1 MDAVFYT
8 KPITT
13 MRRLQIF
20 TLFSLATLLSL
31 SAVSAQDHRYDAGV
45 SRELAEWRKATIC
58 NLRYELSFDLIEN
71 CGVANI
77 TLSTADNQDIIFD
90 FRNTDKVYAVY
101 DLDSDEHLEY
111 RCENEHIIIA
121 ASALEGREMPLQIAI
136 NFGIDNQS
144 LNRKPD
150 FLYTL
155 LVPDRARTLFP
166 CFDQPDMKASYELH
180 LTIPKDWVAVSNTSV
195 SKVLSNLSPDYNI
208 VSFNPTEP
216 LSTYLFSFVA
226 GKFDSRTY
234 DDGNHRFTAYYRE
247 TDPKRLA
254 QLDTIFDQVAAS
266 LEWLE
271 EYTGIDYP
279 FAKYDLIMLP
289 GFQYGGMEHT
299 GATLYNDSQMFLGE
313 NPTLDE
319 ELRRMQLIAHETAH
333 MWFGDYVT
341 MEWFNDVWTKEI
353 FANYF
358 AARMTEPLFP
368 EVNHRLNRL
377 KTYTHAAYNEDRTA
391 GNTSIRQ
398 ELDNLNNAGLIYG
411 QTIYNKAPIVMDKI
425 VELMGEDAFRAGI
438 QEYLRTYAYGN
449 ATWND
454 LVAILDKHSE
464 ENIAQFSHAWVEEAY
479 MPMIYLTHKRGRY
492 HIVDNNAP
500 WRQRY
505 NCYVVYKGGKSEI
518 MEVETKLG
526 QGHIKFPRNAEVVIP
541 NCDGRGYGLFCL
553 SLETVDWMMNN
564 IGEVEDDL
572 MRQSM
577 VTMLNE
583 VYEWRN
589 IETECSVY
597 AWLDFLIDYIPREEN
612 YLIASTLNSYLTKP
626 MLEVG
631 TAEDEARLWEI
642 ASTCDNPALSRR
654 LKMTLAHVM
663 RSEEVCAK
671 MYDMW
676 SAESDKMLNES
687 DYMTLAYELAVRYP
701 ERYDAIYTAQLER
714 IRNTD
719 RRNQFEYIMR
729 GTHPD
734 IEVRDA
740 LFESLMEP
748 ENRRIEPWTATL
760 LSYLN
765 HHLRQEAAVKYIY
778 RGLEEMQE
786 VQRTGDIF
794 FPRNWAGALL
804 GGHTSDEAKAE
815 VQRFLNDHPDYPRL
829 LRNKILQAAD
839 MRHEEHPL
847 SQLLAHP
854 DKPISIVTAGL
865 CFGQDML

>member
-1 MDAVFYT
+1 MNICIFVDRVT
-8 KPITT
+8 HKPTTT
-13 MRRLQIF
+13 MRIF
-20 TLFSLATLLSL
+20 QTLILFLFASLLSL
-31 SAVSAQDHRYDAGV
+31 PMTNAQEHCYDAGV
-45 SRELAEWRKATIC
+45 SCELAEWRKATIKDVEYK
-58 NLRYELSFDLIEN
+58 LMFDFMD
-71 CGVANI
+71 NI
-77 TLSTADNQDIIFD
+77 GSVDIIFEVNEPQEIIVD
-90 FRNTDKVYAVY
+90 FRNTDLVRSVCVVNNRNESTTYT
-101 DLDSDEHLEY
+101 LDK
-111 RCENEHIIIA
+111 EHIIISKESIVA
-121 ASALEGREMPLQIAI
+121 GRNCVGIS
-136 NFGIDNQS
+136 FDIDNQS

-166 CFDQPDMKASYELH
+166 CFDQPDMKAKYNLS
-180 LTIPKDWVAVSNTSV
+180 LTLPEGWVAVSNTAV
-195 SKVLSNLSPDYNI
+195 SKVEGNT
-208 VSFNPTEP
+208 VTFAPTEP

-254 QLDTIFDQVAAS
+254 QLDTIFEQVAAS

-271 EYTGIDYP
+271 EYTGIPYP

-319 ELRRMQLIAHETAH
+319 ELRRIQLIAHETAH

-341 MEWFNDVWTKEI
+341 MAWFNDVWTKEI

-368 EVNHRLNRL
+368 DVNHRLNRL

-391 GNTSIRQ
+391 GRTAIRQ

-425 VELMGEDAFRAGI
+425 VELMGEEAFRAGV

-454 LVAILDKHSE
+454 LVAILDKHSTE
-464 ENIAQFSHAWVEEAY
+464 DITQFSHAWVERPH
-479 MPMIYLTHKRGRY
+479 MPIIYLTKENGCY
-492 HIVDNNAP
+492 HIVDNEP
-500 WRQRY
+500 LWQQRF
-505 NCYVVYKGGKSEI
+505 NCYVVYKNGTTEI
-518 MEVETKLG
+518 VEVEVKPESGNITL
-526 QGHIKFPRNAEVVIP
+526 PRKAEVVIP
-541 NCDGRGYGLFCL
+541 NCDGRGYGLFVMPNK
-553 SLETVDWMMNN
+553 SIEWMMEH

-589 IETECSVY
+589 SATECDVRK
-597 AWLDFLIDYIPREEN
+597 WLNFLLDYIPREKN
-612 YLIASTLNSYLTKP
+612 YLVASTLNGYLTKP

-642 ASTCDNPALSRR
+642 ATTCENTALRRR

-663 RSEEVCAK
+663 RYEDVYTK
-671 MYDMW
+671 MYDLW
-676 SAESDKMLNES
+676 KTKSDTTLNES

-701 ERYDAIYTAQLER
+701 ERYDEIYTTQFER
-714 IRNTD
+714 ISNAD
-719 RRNQFEYIMR
+719 RRSQFEYIMR

-734 IEVRDA
+734 REVRDV

-748 ENRRIEPWTATL
+748 ANRRIEPWTATL
-760 LSYLN
+760 LGYLN
-765 HHLRQEAAVKYIY
+765 HHLRQEEAVKHIY
-778 RGLEEMQE
+778 RGLEEIEE

-815 VQRFLNDHPDYPRL
+815 VERFLSDHPELNQL
-829 LRNKILQAAD
+829 LRNKILQAGD
-839 MRHEEHPL
+839 MR
-847 SQLLAHP
+847 
-854 DKPISIVTAGL
+854 
-865 CFGQDML
+865 

>member
-1 MDAVFYT
+1 
-8 KPITT
+8 
-13 MRRLQIF
+13 MRRLQ
-20 TLFSLATLLSL
+20 SLILLSL
-31 SAVSAQDHRYDAGV
+31 VMLVSLYEVNAQDHRYDAGV
-45 SRELAEWRKATIC
+45 SRELAEWRKATIKDV
-58 NLRYELSFDLIEN
+58 RYDLYFDLVEDR
-71 CGVANI
+71 GVAWLRFN
-77 TLSTADNQDIIFD
+77 LDAPQEVIID
-90 FRNTDKVYAVY
+90 FRNTDLVHDVT
-101 DLDSDEHLEY
+101 LSDSGESIHNECTLA
-111 RCENEHIIIA
+111 NEHIVVPASETRAGINSIGIIF
-121 ASALEGREMPLQIAI
+121 SV
-136 NFGIDNQS
+136 DNQS

-166 CFDQPDMKASYELH
+166 CFDQPDMKATYELH
-180 LTIPKDWVAVSNTSV
+180 LAIPEDWVAISNTATRELDYVKEWSDYYFDEPLAEDM
-195 SKVLSNLSPDYNI
+195 KV
-208 VSFNPTEP
+208 VSFEPTEP

-226 GKFDSRTY
+226 GEFYSRTY

-247 TDPKRLA
+247 TEPKRLA
-254 QLDTIFDQVAAS
+254 QLDTIFEQVAAS

-271 EYTGIDYP
+271 QYTGIPYP

-368 EVNHRLNRL
+368 DVNHRLNRL
-377 KTYTHAAYNEDRTA
+377 KTYTQAAYNEDRTA
-391 GNTSIRQ
+391 GRTAIRQ

-411 QTIYNKAPIVMDKI
+411 QIIYNKAPIVLDKI
-425 VELMGEDAFRAGI
+425 VELMGEEAFRAGI
-438 QEYLRTYAYGN
+438 QEYLCTYAYGN

-464 ENIAQFSHAWVEEAY
+464 EDIETFSCFWVELAH
-479 MPMIYLTHKRGRY
+479 MPIVRLARERGGY
-492 HIVDNNAP
+492 HIVDDAP
-500 WRQRY
+500 YWRQRF
-505 NCYVVYKGGKSEI
+505 NCYVVYKDGKTEI
-518 MEVETKLG
+518 VEVEIEPGEGAPL
-526 QGHIKFPRNAEVVIP
+526 QEVCDIKFPRNAEVVIP
-541 NCDGRGYGLFCL
+541 NCDGRGYGLFEL
-553 SLETVDWMMNN
+553 PTQTITWMMEH
-564 IGEVEDDL
+564 IGEIEDDL

-583 VYEWRN
+583 MYEWRKSN
-589 IETECSVY
+589 ALNTDTRN
-597 AWLDFLIDYIPREEN
+597 ALTARTWLDFLVEYIPHEKS
-612 YLIASTLNSYLTKP
+612 YLVASTLTGYLADP

-631 TAEDEARLWEI
+631 SAEDEARLWEI
-642 ASTCDNPALSRR
+642 ASTCDNTALGRR

-663 RSEEVCAK
+663 RAKEVSDV

-676 SAESDKMLNES
+676 LNQSDTMLNES

-701 ERYDAIYTAQLER
+701 ERYDEIYSTQLER
-714 IRNTD
+714 ITNPD

-734 IEVRDA
+734 AEVRDA

-760 LSYLN
+760 LGYLN
-765 HHLRQEAAVKYIY
+765 HHLRQQEAVKYIY
-778 RGLEEMQE
+778 RGLEEIEE

-804 GGHTSDEAKAE
+804 GGHTSDAAKAE
-815 VQRFLNDHPDYPRL
+815 VKRFLSDHPELNQL

-839 MRHEEHPL
+839 MRHW
-847 SQLLAHP
+847 
-854 DKPISIVTAGL
+854 
-865 CFGQDML
+865 

>member
-1 MDAVFYT
+1 M
-8 KPITT
+8 
-13 MRRLQIF
+13 
-20 TLFSLATLLSL
+20 LLSL
-31 SAVSAQDHRYDAGV
+31 TAVSAEEHRYDAGV
-45 SRELAEWRKATIC
+45 SRELAEWRKATIKDVVYT
-58 NLRYELSFDLIEN
+58 LHFDLVEDRGETTINFNLAAPQE
-71 CGVANI
+71 VI
-77 TLSTADNQDIIFD
+77 VDL
-90 FRNTDKVYAVY
+90 RNTDLVRGVMCGEE
-101 DLDSDEHLEY
+101 SILEL
-111 RCENEHIIIA
+111 CTLANEHIVIP
-121 ASALEGREMPLQIAI
+121 ASATTKGSNAFTITFAV
-136 NFGIDNQS
+136 DNQS

-166 CFDQPDMKASYELH
+166 CFDQPDMKAEYNLS
-180 LTIPKDWVAVSNTSV
+180 LTLPEGWVAVSNTAV
-195 SKVLSNLSPDYNI
+195 SHMEGNTV
-208 VSFNPTEP
+208 VFAPTEP

-226 GKFDSRTY
+226 GEFFSRTY

-254 QLDTIFDQVAAS
+254 QLDTIFEQVAAS

-271 EYTGIDYP
+271 EYTGIPYP

-341 MEWFNDVWTKEI
+341 MAWFNDVWTKEI

-368 EVNHRLNRL
+368 DVNHRLNRL
-377 KTYTHAAYNEDRTA
+377 KTYTQAAYNEDRTA
-391 GNTSIRQ
+391 GRTAIRQ

-425 VELMGEDAFRAGI
+425 VELMGGEAFRAGI
-438 QEYLRTYAYGN
+438 QEYLHTYAYGN

-454 LVAILDKHSE
+454 LVAILCKHSKE
-464 ENIAQFSHAWVEEAY
+464 DIAKFSHAWVDRAY
-479 MPMIYLTHKRGRY
+479 MPMIYLTQKSGCY
-492 HIVDNNAP
+492 HIIDNNAP
-500 WRQRY
+500 WRQRF
-505 NCYVVYKGGKSEI
+505 NCYVAYKGGKSEI
-518 MEVETKLG
+518 IEVETKLG

-541 NCDGRGYGLFCL
+541 NCDGRGYGLFVL
-553 SLETVDWMMNN
+553 PKETAEWMMEH
-564 IGEVEDDL
+564 IGEIDDDL

-583 VYEWRN
+583 IYEWRKS
-589 IETECSVY
+589 ETECDVQR
-597 AWLDFLIDYIPREEN
+597 WLNFLLDYIPREKN
-612 YLIASTLNSYLTKP
+612 YLIASTLNGYLTKP

-642 ASTCDNPALSRR
+642 ATTCENRSLSRR

-663 RSEEVCAK
+663 RSEETYAA

-676 SAESDKMLNES
+676 LSQSDKMLNES
-687 DYMTLAYELAVRYP
+687 DAMTLAYELAVRYP
-701 ERYDAIYTAQLER
+701 ECYDEIYSTQLDR
-714 IRNTD
+714 ITNPD

-760 LSYLN
+760 LGYLN
-765 HHLRQEAAVKYIY
+765 HHLRQKEAVKYIY
-778 RGLEEMQE
+778 RGLEEIEE

-815 VQRFLNDHPDYPRL
+815 VERFLCDHPDLNNL

-839 MRHEEHPL
+839 MRRLPHE
-847 SQLLAHP
+847 
-854 DKPISIVTAGL
+854 TATKEI
-865 CFGQDML
+865 

>member
-1 MDAVFYT
+1 MKT
-8 KPITT
+8 KTT
-13 MRRLQIF
+13 MRRFQ
-20 TLFSLATLLSL
+20 TLILVMLTTLLSI
-31 SAVSAQDHRYDAGV
+31 SAANAQDHRYDAGV
-45 SRELAEWRKATIC
+45 SRELAEWRKATIEDV
-58 NLRYELSFDLIEN
+58 RYTLHFDLVKDMGEATIDFR
-71 CGVANI
+71 
-77 TLSTADNQDIIFD
+77 LSAPQEVIID
-90 FRNTDKVYAVY
+90 LRNTDLVGDITTAQKV
-101 DLDSDEHLEY
+101 SILES
-111 RCENEHIIIA
+111 CTLANEHIVVP
-121 ASALEGREMPLQIAI
+121 SNLTQEGRNAI
-136 NFGIDNQS
+136 SIEFKVDNQS

-166 CFDQPDMKASYELH
+166 CFDQPDMKAIYKLS
-180 LTIPKDWVAVSNTSV
+180 LTLPEGWVAVSNTAV
-195 SKVLSNLSPDYNI
+195 SNTNDNTITFS
-208 VSFNPTEP
+208 PTEP

-226 GKFDSRTY
+226 GEFDSRTY
-234 DDGNHRFTAYYRE
+234 DDGVHRFTAYYRE

-271 EYTGIDYP
+271 EYTGIKYP

-299 GATLYNDSQMFLGE
+299 GATLYNDNQMFLGD

-319 ELRRMQLIAHETAH
+319 ELRRIQLIAHETAH

-368 EVNHRLNRL
+368 DINHRLNRL
-377 KTYTHAAYNEDRTA
+377 KTYTHAAYSEDRTA

-449 ATWND
+449 ATWSE
-454 LVAILDKHSE
+454 LVAILDKHSDE
-464 ENIAQFSHAWVEEAY
+464 DIAEFSHVWVEEAH
-479 MPMIYLTHKRGRY
+479 MPIIELRHEDGCY
-492 HIVDNNAP
+492 HIVDNAP
-500 WRQRY
+500 QWRQRF
-505 NCYVVYKGGKSEI
+505 NCYVIYHNGKTEVI
-518 MEVETKLG
+518 EVE
-526 QGHIKFPRNAEVVIP
+526 IKPNDGNITLPADAAVVIP
-541 NCDGRGYGLFCL
+541 NCDGRGYGLFVL
-553 SLETVDWMMNN
+553 PSKSTTWMMEH
-564 IGEVEDDL
+564 ITEVKDDL

-583 VYEWRN
+583 MFEWRKGFTAR
-589 IETECSVY
+589 E
-597 AWLDFLIDYIPREEN
+597 WLDFLLKYIPREKN

-631 TAEDEARLWEI
+631 TAEDEARLLDM
-642 ASTCDNPALSRR
+642 ASHCDNPALCRR

-663 RSEEVCAK
+663 RSEAVCAL

-676 SAESDKMLNES
+676 YTKSDKTLNES
-687 DYMTLAYELAVRYP
+687 DYITLAYELAVRYP
-701 ERYDAIYTAQLER
+701 KRYDIILSTQLKR
-714 IRNTD
+714 ISNPD

-734 IEVRDA
+734 AEVRDA

-748 ENRRIEPWTATL
+748 ANRRIEPWTATL
-760 LSYLN
+760 LGYLN
-765 HHLRQEAAVKYIY
+765 HHLRQEEAIKYIY
-778 RGLEEMQE
+778 RGLEELQE

-804 GGHTSDEAKAE
+804 GGHTSDKAKAE
-815 VQRFLNDHPDYPRL
+815 VERFFGDHPDYPRL
-829 LRNKILQAAD
+829 LRNKILQSAD
-839 MRHEEHPL
+839 MRHATH
-847 SQLLAHP
+847 
-854 DKPISIVTAGL
+854 
-865 CFGQDML
+865 

>member
-1 MDAVFYT
+1 MDAVFHT

-20 TLFSLATLLSL
+20 TLFSLVTLLSL

-45 SRELAEWRKATIC
+45 SRELAEWRKATISD
-58 NLRYELSFDLIEN
+58 LRYELSFDLIEN

-77 TLSTADNQDIIFD
+77 TLSTSNKQDIIFD

-121 ASALEGREMPLQIAI
+121 ANALEGREMPLQIAI

-195 SKVLSNLSPDYNI
+195 SSVLTNLSPDYNI

-254 QLDTIFDQVAAS
+254 QLNTIFDQVAAS

-271 EYTGIDYP
+271 EYTGIEYP

-319 ELRRMQLIAHETAH
+319 ELRRIQLIAHETAH

-425 VELMGEDAFRAGI
+425 VELMGEEAFRAGI

-454 LVAILDKHSE
+454 LVAILDKHSKE
-464 ENIAQFSHAWVEEAY
+464 DIATFSEAWVEKPY

-505 NCYVVYKGGKSEI
+505 NCYVVYKGSKSEI

-541 NCDGRGYGLFCL
+541 NCDGRGYGLFGL
-553 SLETVDWMMNN
+553 SLETIEWMMNN

-577 VTMLNE
+577 VMMLNE

-589 IETECSVY
+589 IETECSAY
-597 AWLDFLIDYIPREEN
+597 AWLDFLIDYIPREKN
-612 YLIASTLNSYLTKP
+612 YLIASTLNGYLTKP

-642 ASTCDNPALSRR
+642 ASTCDNHALSRR

-663 RSEEVCAK
+663 RSEEVCSK
-671 MYDMW
+671 MYEMW

-701 ERYDAIYTAQLER
+701 ERYNEIYTTQLER
-714 IRNTD
+714 ISNTD

-734 IEVRDA
+734 SEVRDA

-748 ENRRIEPWTATL
+748 KNRRIEPWTATL
-760 LSYLN
+760 LGYLN
-765 HHLRQEAAVKYIY
+765 HHLRQEEAVKYIY

-815 VQRFLNDHPDYPRL
+815 VQRFLDAHPDYPRL

>member
-1 MDAVFYT
+1 M
-8 KPITT
+8 
-13 MRRLQIF
+13 
-20 TLFSLATLLSL
+20 LLSL

-45 SRELAEWRKATIC
+45 SRELAEWRKATIS

-77 TLSTADNQDIIFD
+77 TLSTANQQDIIFD

-101 DLDSDEHLEY
+101 DVARDERIEY

-121 ASALEGREMPLQIAI
+121 ANALEGREMPLQIAI

-166 CFDQPDMKASYELH
+166 CFDQPDMKATYELH

-195 SKVLSNLSPDYNI
+195 SSVQTNLSPDYNI

-271 EYTGIDYP
+271 EYTGIPYP

-425 VELMGEDAFRAGI
+425 VELMGEEAFRAGI

-449 ATWND
+449 ATWPD

-464 ENIAQFSHAWVEEAY
+464 ENITTFSEAWVEKAH
-479 MPMIYLTHKRGRY
+479 MPFIRFGSIKGRY
-492 HIVDNNAP
+492 YIFTTDAR
-500 WRQRY
+500 WRQRF
-505 NCYVVYKGGKSEI
+505 NCYVEYRDGSTEI
-518 MEVETKLG
+518 VEVSTDEI
-526 QGHIKFPRNAEVVIP
+526 HSFPRKAKIVIP
-541 NCDGRGYGLFCL
+541 NCDGRGYGLF
-553 SLETVDWMMNN
+553 SLPEEAVEWMMQN
-564 IGEVEDDL
+564 IDSIDDDL

-589 IETECSVY
+589 SDRLIIGANKILTARE
-597 AWLDFLIDYIPREEN
+597 WLDFLIDYIPREKN
-612 YLIASTLNSYLTKP
+612 YLIASTLNGYLTKP

-676 SAESDKMLNES
+676 FNQSDKMLNES

-701 ERYDAIYTAQLER
+701 ERYNEIYTAQLER
-714 IRNTD
+714 ISNAD

-734 IEVRDA
+734 VEVRDA

-748 ENRRIEPWTATL
+748 ANRRIEPWTATL

-765 HHLRQEAAVKYIY
+765 HHLRQEEAVKYIY
-778 RGLEEMQE
+778 RGLEEMEE

-804 GGHTSDEAKAE
+804 GGHTSDKAKAE
-815 VQRFLNDHPDYPRL
+815 VERFLCDHPDYPRL

-839 MRHEEHPL
+839 MRHTQPY
-847 SQLLAHP
+847 P
-854 DKPISIVTAGL
+854 
-865 CFGQDML
+865 CY

>member
-1 MDAVFYT
+1 MDAVFHT

-20 TLFSLATLLSL
+20 TLFSLVTLISL

-45 SRELAEWRKATIC
+45 SRELAEWRKATIS

-77 TLSTADNQDIIFD
+77 TLSTADNQDIIID

-121 ASALEGREMPLQIAI
+121 ASSLEGREMPLQIAI

-166 CFDQPDMKASYELH
+166 CFDQPDMKAEFELH

-195 SKVLSNLSPDYNI
+195 SKVLSNLSPNYNI

-271 EYTGIDYP
+271 EYTGIPYP

-368 EVNHRLNRL
+368 EVNHSLNRL

-425 VELMGEDAFRAGI
+425 VELMGEVAFRAGI

-449 ATWND
+449 ATWRD
-454 LVAILDKHSE
+454 LVAILDKHSKE
-464 ENIAQFSHAWVEEAY
+464 DIATFSEAWVEKAY
-479 MPMIYLTHKRGRY
+479 MPMIYLTHKGGRY
-492 HIVDNNAP
+492 HIIDNNAP
-500 WRQRY
+500 WRQRF
-505 NCYVVYKGGKSEI
+505 NCYVIYKGGKSEI
-518 MEVETKLG
+518 IEVETKLG
-526 QGHIKFPRNAEVVIP
+526 EGDIKFPRNTEVVIP
-541 NCDGRGYGLFCL
+541 NCDGRGYGLFVL
-553 SLETVDWMMNN
+553 PKETVNWMMNN

-589 IETECSVY
+589 IETECSAY
-597 AWLDFLIDYIPREEN
+597 EWLDFLIDYIPREKN

-701 ERYDAIYTAQLER
+701 ERYDEIYTTQLER
-714 IRNTD
+714 ITNPD
-719 RRNQFEYIMR
+719 RRNQFEYIIR

-734 IEVRDA
+734 SEVRDA

-748 ENRRIEPWTATL
+748 ANRRIEPWTATL

-765 HHLRQEAAVKYIY
+765 HHLRQDEAVKYIY
-778 RGLEEMQE
+778 RGLEEMEE

-815 VQRFLNDHPDYPRL
+815 VERFLSDHPDYPRL

-839 MRHEEHPL
+839 MRHTKRESRL
-847 SQLLAHP
+847 
-854 DKPISIVTAGL
+854 
-865 CFGQDML
+865 

>member
-1 MDAVFYT
+1 MQFYHA

-13 MRRLQIF
+13 MKRLK
-20 TLFSLATLLSL
+20 TLIPFLFVMLLSL

-45 SRELAEWRKATIC
+45 SRELAEWRKATISD
-58 NLRYELSFDLIEN
+58 LRYELSFDLIEN

-77 TLSTADNQDIIFD
+77 TLCTANKQDIIFD

-101 DLDSDEHLEY
+101 DVARDERIEY

-121 ASALEGREMPLQIAI
+121 ANALEGREMPLQIAI

-166 CFDQPDMKASYELH
+166 CFDQPDMKATYELH

-195 SKVLSNLSPDYNI
+195 SSVLTNLSPDYNI
-208 VSFNPTEP
+208 VSFAPTEP

-226 GKFDSRTY
+226 GEFDSRTY

-271 EYTGIDYP
+271 EYTGIPYP

-319 ELRRMQLIAHETAH
+319 ELRRIQLIAHETAH

-425 VELMGEDAFRAGI
+425 VELMGEEAFRAGI
-438 QEYLRTYAYGN
+438 QEYLRTYAYDN
-449 ATWND
+449 ATWPD
-454 LVAILDKHSE
+454 LVAILDKHSKE
-464 ENIAQFSHAWVEEAY
+464 DITTFSEAWVEKAR
-479 MPMIYLTHKRGRY
+479 MPVIDLVYHKGRY
-492 HIVDNNAP
+492 TLYDQYPEWA
-500 WRQRY
+500 QRF
-505 NCYVVYKGGKSEI
+505 NCYVEYKNGKTEI
-518 MEVETKLG
+518 VEVETKLG
-526 QGHIKFPRNAEVVIP
+526 QGHIKFPRNAKIVIP
-541 NCDGRGYGLFCL
+541 NCDGRGYGLFVL
-553 SLETVDWMMNN
+553 PKETAAWMMEH

-583 VYEWRN
+583 IYEWRN
-589 IETECSVY
+589 SETECDVRE
-597 AWLDFLIDYIPREEN
+597 WLDFLIDYIPREKN
-612 YLIASTLNSYLTKP
+612 YLIASTLNGYLTKP

-654 LKMTLAHVM
+654 LKMTLAHIM

-687 DYMTLAYELAVRYP
+687 DAMTLAYELAVRYP
-701 ERYDAIYTAQLER
+701 ERYNEIYTTQLER
-714 IRNTD
+714 ISNAD

-748 ENRRIEPWTATL
+748 ANRRIEPWTATL
-760 LSYLN
+760 LGYLN
-765 HHLRQEAAVKYIY
+765 HHLRQEEAVKYIY
-778 RGLEEMQE
+778 RGLEEMLE

-794 FPRNWAGALL
+794 FPRNWAEALL
-804 GGHTSDEAKAE
+804 GGHTSDKAKAE
-815 VQRFLNDHPDYPRL
+815 VQRFLDAHPDYPRL

-839 MRHEEHPL
+839 MRHTQPY
-847 SQLLAHP
+847 P
-854 DKPISIVTAGL
+854 
-865 CFGQDML
+865 CY

>member
-1 MDAVFYT
+1 M
-8 KPITT
+8 
-13 MRRLQIF
+13 
-20 TLFSLATLLSL
+20 LLSL
-31 SAVSAQDHRYDAGV
+31 TAVSAQDHRYDAGV
-45 SRELAEWRKATIC
+45 SRELAEWRKATIKDVVYTLHF
-58 NLRYELSFDLIEN
+58 NLVEDRGETTINFNLAAPQEVIVDL
-71 CGVANI
+71 
-77 TLSTADNQDIIFD
+77 
-90 FRNTDKVYAVY
+90 RNTDLV
-101 DLDSDEHLEY
+101 SDVMCGEESILEL
-111 RCENEHIIIA
+111 CTLANEHIVVP
-121 ASALEGREMPLQIAI
+121 ASATTKGTNAFTITFAV
-136 NFGIDNQS
+136 DNQS

-166 CFDQPDMKASYELH
+166 CFDQPDMKAEYNLS
-180 LTIPKDWVAVSNTSV
+180 LTLPEGWVAVSNTAV
-195 SKVLSNLSPDYNI
+195 SHMEGNTI
-208 VSFNPTEP
+208 VFAPTEP

-226 GKFDSRTY
+226 GEFFSRTY

-254 QLDTIFDQVAAS
+254 QLDTIFEQVAAS

-271 EYTGIDYP
+271 QYTGIPYP

-368 EVNHRLNRL
+368 DVNHRLNSL

-391 GNTSIRQ
+391 GRTAIRQ
-398 ELDNLNNAGLIYG
+398 DLDNLNNAGLIYG

-454 LVAILDKHSE
+454 LVAILCKHSE
-464 ENIAQFSHAWVEEAY
+464 EDIAKFSHAWVDRAY
-479 MPMIYLTHKRGRY
+479 MPMIYLTQKGGCY
-492 HIVDNNAP
+492 HIKDNNAP
-500 WRQRY
+500 WRQRF
-505 NCYVVYKGGKSEI
+505 NCYVAYKGGKTEI
-518 MEVETKLG
+518 IEVETTFG

-541 NCDGRGYGLFCL
+541 NCDGRGYGLFVL
-553 SLETVDWMMNN
+553 HKETAEWMMEQ

-577 VTMLNE
+577 ATMLNE
-583 VYEWRN
+583 MYEWRKS
-589 IETECSVY
+589 ETECDVQR
-597 AWLDFLIDYIPREEN
+597 WLNFLLDYIPCEKN
-612 YLIASTLNSYLTKP
+612 YLIASTLNGYLTKP

-642 ASTCDNPALSRR
+642 ATTCDNASLSRR

-663 RSEEVCAK
+663 RSEQTYAA

-676 SAESDKMLNES
+676 LSQSDKMLNEN
-687 DYMTLAYELAVRYP
+687 DAMTLAYELAVRYP
-701 ERYDAIYTAQLER
+701 ERYDEIYSTQLER
-714 IRNTD
+714 ITNPD
-719 RRNQFEYIMR
+719 RRNQFEYIIR

-734 IEVRDA
+734 AKVRDA

-760 LSYLN
+760 LGYLN
-765 HHLRQEAAVKYIY
+765 HHLRQKEAVKYIY
-778 RGLEEMQE
+778 RGLEEIEE

-815 VQRFLNDHPDYPRL
+815 VERFLNDHPDLNNL

-839 MRHEEHPL
+839 MRRPPHE
-847 SQLLAHP
+847 
-854 DKPISIVTAGL
+854 TATKETK
-865 CFGQDML
+865 

>member
-1 MDAVFYT
+1 MLV
-8 KPITT
+8 
-13 MRRLQIF
+13 
-20 TLFSLATLLSL
+20 SL
-31 SAVSAQDHRYDAGV
+31 SAVSAEDHRYDAGV
-45 SRELAEWRKATIC
+45 SRELAEWRKATIS

-77 TLSTADNQDIIFD
+77 TLSTANKQDIIFD

-101 DLDSDEHLEY
+101 DVASDEHIEY

-166 CFDQPDMKASYELH
+166 CFDQPDMKATYELH
-180 LTIPKDWVAVSNTSV
+180 LAIPEDWVAISNTATRELDYVKEWSDYYFDEPLAEDM
-195 SKVLSNLSPDYNI
+195 KV
-208 VSFNPTEP
+208 VSFEPTEP

-254 QLDTIFDQVAAS
+254 QLDTIFEQVAAS

-271 EYTGIDYP
+271 EYTGIPYP

-368 EVNHRLNRL
+368 DVNHRLNRL

-391 GNTSIRQ
+391 GRTSIRQ
-398 ELDNLNNAGLIYG
+398 DLDNLNNAGLIYG

-425 VELMGEDAFRAGI
+425 VELMGEEAFRAGI

-464 ENIAQFSHAWVEEAY
+464 EDIAQFSHAWVEKPY
-479 MPMIYLTHKRGRY
+479 MPMIYLTQKGGCY
-492 HIVDNNAP
+492 HIIDNNAP
-500 WRQRY
+500 WRQRF
-505 NCYVVYKGGKSEI
+505 NCYVAYKGGKSEI
-518 MEVETKLG
+518 IEVETKLG

-541 NCDGRGYGLFCL
+541 NCDGRGYGLFVL
-553 SLETVDWMMNN
+553 PKETIEWMMEH
-564 IGEVEDDL
+564 IGEIDDDL

-583 VYEWRN
+583 IYEWRN
-589 IETECSVY
+589 SETECDVRR
-597 AWLDFLIDYIPREEN
+597 WLNFLLDYIPREKN
-612 YLIASTLNSYLTKP
+612 YLIASTLNGYLTKP

-642 ASTCDNPALSRR
+642 ATTCDNPALSRR

-676 SAESDKMLNES
+676 SAESAKMLNES

-701 ERYDAIYTAQLER
+701 EHYNEIYSTQLER
-714 IRNTD
+714 ITNAD

-734 IEVRDA
+734 TEVRDA

-748 ENRRIEPWTATL
+748 ANRRIEPWTATL

-765 HHLRQEAAVKYIY
+765 HHLRQEEAVKYIY
-778 RGLEEMQE
+778 RGLEEIEE

-804 GGHTSDEAKAE
+804 GGHTSDKAKAE
-815 VQRFLNDHPDYPRL
+815 VERFLCDHSDLNQL

-839 MRHEEHPL
+839 MRL
-847 SQLLAHP
+847 R
-854 DKPISIVTAGL
+854 
-865 CFGQDML
+865 

>member
-1 MDAVFYT
+1 M
-8 KPITT
+8 
-13 MRRLQIF
+13 
-20 TLFSLATLLSL
+20 LLSL
-31 SAVSAQDHRYDAGV
+31 STTSAQDHRYDAGV
-45 SRELAEWRKATIC
+45 SRKLAEWRKATISD
-58 NLRYELSFDLIEN
+58 LRYELSFDLIEN

-77 TLSTADNQDIIFD
+77 TLSTANKQDIIFD

-101 DLDSDEHLEY
+101 DVARDEHIEY

-121 ASALEGREMPLQIAI
+121 ANALEGREMPLQIAI

-166 CFDQPDMKASYELH
+166 CFDQPDMKATYELH

-195 SKVLSNLSPDYNI
+195 SSVQSNLSPDYNI

-254 QLDTIFDQVAAS
+254 QLDIIFDQVAAS

-271 EYTGIDYP
+271 EYTGIPYP

-319 ELRRMQLIAHETAH
+319 ELRRIQLIAHETAH

-425 VELMGEDAFRAGI
+425 VELMGEEAFRAGI

-449 ATWND
+449 ATWPD

-464 ENIAQFSHAWVEEAY
+464 EDIATFSEAWVEKAR
-479 MPMIYLTHKRGRY
+479 MPFIRFGSIRGRY
-492 HIVDNNAP
+492 HIFSTDFG
-500 WRQRY
+500 WRQSF
-505 NCYVVYKGGKSEI
+505 NCYVVYRDGSTEI
-518 MEVETKLG
+518 VEVSTDG
-526 QGHIKFPRNAEVVIP
+526 IHSFPRKAKIVIP
-541 NCDGRGYGLFCL
+541 NCDGRGYGLF
-553 SLETVDWMMNN
+553 SLPEETVEWMMQN
-564 IGEVEDDL
+564 IDSIDDDL

-589 IETECSVY
+589 SDRLIIGAYNILTVRE
-597 AWLDFLIDYIPREEN
+597 WLDFLIDYIPREEN
-612 YLIASTLNSYLTKP
+612 YLIASTLNGYLTKP

-676 SAESDKMLNES
+676 STKSDKMLNES
-687 DYMTLAYELAVRYP
+687 DAMTLAYELAVRYP
-701 ERYDAIYTAQLER
+701 ERYNDIYATQLER
-714 IRNTD
+714 ISNAD

-734 IEVRDA
+734 VEVRDA

-748 ENRRIEPWTATL
+748 ANRRIEPWTATL

-765 HHLRQEAAVKYIY
+765 HHLRQEEAVKYIY
-778 RGLEEMQE
+778 RGLEEMLE

-804 GGHTSDEAKAE
+804 GGHTSDKAKAE
-815 VQRFLNDHPDYPRL
+815 VERFLDAHPDYPRL

-839 MRHEEHPL
+839 MRHTQPY
-847 SQLLAHP
+847 P
-854 DKPISIVTAGL
+854 
-865 CFGQDML
+865 CY

>member
-1 MDAVFYT
+1 M
-8 KPITT
+8 
-13 MRRLQIF
+13 
-20 TLFSLATLLSL
+20 LLSL
-31 SAVSAQDHRYDAGV
+31 STTSAQDHRYDAGV
-45 SRELAEWRKATIC
+45 SRERAEWRKATISD
-58 NLRYELSFDLIEN
+58 LRYELSFDLIEN

-77 TLSTADNQDIIFD
+77 TLSTANKQDIIFD

-101 DLDSDEHLEY
+101 DVARDEHIEY

-166 CFDQPDMKASYELH
+166 CFDQPDMKATYELH

-195 SKVLSNLSPDYNI
+195 SSVLTNLSPDYNI

-226 GKFDSRTY
+226 GEFFSRTY

-254 QLDTIFDQVAAS
+254 QLDIIFDQVAAS

-271 EYTGIDYP
+271 EYTGIPYP

-289 GFQYGGMEHT
+289 GFQSGGMEHT

-319 ELRRMQLIAHETAH
+319 ELRRIQLIAHETAH

-425 VELMGEDAFRAGI
+425 VELMGEEAFRAGI

-449 ATWND
+449 ATWPD

-464 ENIAQFSHAWVEEAY
+464 EDIATFSEAWVEKAR
-479 MPMIYLTHKRGRY
+479 MPFIRFGSIRGRY
-492 HIVDNNAP
+492 HIFSTDFG
-500 WRQRY
+500 WRQSF
-505 NCYVVYKGGKSEI
+505 NCYVVYRDGSTEI
-518 MEVETKLG
+518 VEVSTDG
-526 QGHIKFPRNAEVVIP
+526 IHSFPRKAKIVIP
-541 NCDGRGYGLFCL
+541 NCDGRGYGLF
-553 SLETVDWMMNN
+553 SLPEETVEWMMQN
-564 IGEVEDDL
+564 IDSIDDDL

-589 IETECSVY
+589 SDRLIIGAYNILTARE
-597 AWLDFLIDYIPREEN
+597 WLDFLIDYIPREKN
-612 YLIASTLNSYLTKP
+612 YLVASTLNGYLTKP

-642 ASTCDNPALSRR
+642 AATCDNPALSRR

-663 RSEEVCAK
+663 RAEEACAK

-676 SAESDKMLNES
+676 STESDKMLNES
-687 DYMTLAYELAVRYP
+687 DAMTLAYELAVRYP
-701 ERYDAIYTAQLER
+701 ERYNEIYTTQLER
-714 IRNTD
+714 ISNAD

-734 IEVRDA
+734 VEVRDA

-748 ENRRIEPWTATL
+748 TNRRIEPWTATL

-765 HHLRQEAAVKYIY
+765 HHLRQDEAVKYIY
-778 RGLEEMQE
+778 RGLEEMLE

-804 GGHTSDEAKAE
+804 GGHTSDKAKAE
-815 VQRFLNDHPDYPRL
+815 VQRFLDAHPDYPRL

-839 MRHEEHPL
+839 MRNTQPY
-847 SQLLAHP
+847 P
-854 DKPISIVTAGL
+854 
-865 CFGQDML
+865 CY

>member
-1 MDAVFYT
+1 MWMQLFR

-13 MRRLQIF
+13 MRRLQSLI
-20 TLFSLATLLSL
+20 LFSLAMLLSL
-31 SAVSAQDHRYDAGV
+31 TAVSAEDHRYDAGV
-45 SRELAEWRKATIC
+45 SRELAEWRKATIKDV
-58 NLRYELSFDLIEN
+58 RYELYFDLVEDR
-71 CGVANI
+71 GVAWLRFN
-77 TLSTADNQDIIFD
+77 LDAPQEVIID
-90 FRNTDKVYAVY
+90 FRNTDLVRDVTLA
-101 DLDSDEHLEY
+101 DSGESIHKECTLA
-111 RCENEHIIIA
+111 NEHIVVP
-121 ASALEGREMPLQIAI
+121 ASETRAGRNTISVI
-136 NFGIDNQS
+136 FSVDNQS

-166 CFDQPDMKASYELH
+166 CFDQPDMKAEYNLS
-180 LTIPKDWVAVSNTSV
+180 LTLPEGWVAVSNTAV
-195 SKVLSNLSPDYNI
+195 SHMEGNTI
-208 VSFNPTEP
+208 VFAPTEP

-226 GKFDSRTY
+226 GEFFSRTY

-254 QLDTIFDQVAAS
+254 QLDTIFEQVAAS

-271 EYTGIDYP
+271 QYTGIPYP

-368 EVNHRLNRL
+368 DVNHRLNRL
-377 KTYTHAAYNEDRTA
+377 KTYTHAAYSEDRTA
-391 GNTSIRQ
+391 GRTAIRQ
-398 ELDNLNNAGLIYG
+398 DLDNLNNAGLIYG

-425 VELMGEDAFRAGI
+425 VELMGEEAFRAGI

-454 LVAILDKHSE
+454 LVAILCKHSE
-464 ENIAQFSHAWVEEAY
+464 EDIAKFSHAWVDRAY
-479 MPMIYLTHKRGRY
+479 MPMIYLTQKGGCY
-492 HIVDNNAP
+492 HIIDNNAP
-500 WRQRY
+500 WRQRF
-505 NCYVVYKGGKSEI
+505 NCYVAYKGGKTEI
-518 MEVETKLG
+518 IEVETKFG

-541 NCDGRGYGLFCL
+541 NCDGRGYGLFVL
-553 SLETVDWMMNN
+553 PTETAEWMMEH

-583 VYEWRN
+583 IYEWRKS
-589 IETECSVY
+589 ETECDVQS
-597 AWLDFLIDYIPREEN
+597 WLNFLLDYIPCEKN
-612 YLIASTLNSYLTKP
+612 YLIASTLNGYLTKP

-642 ASTCDNPALSRR
+642 ATTCDNTSLSRR

-663 RSEEVCAK
+663 RSEQTYAA

-676 SAESDKMLNES
+676 LSQSDKMLNES
-687 DYMTLAYELAVRYP
+687 DAMTLAYEFAVRYP
-701 ERYDAIYTAQLER
+701 ERYNEIYSTQLER
-714 IRNTD
+714 ITNPD
-719 RRNQFEYIMR
+719 RRNQFEYIIR

-734 IEVRDA
+734 AKVRNA

-760 LSYLN
+760 LGYLN
-765 HHLRQEAAVKYIY
+765 HHLRQKEAVKYIY
-778 RGLEEMQE
+778 RGLEEIEE

-815 VQRFLNDHPDYPRL
+815 VERFLNDHPDLNQL

-839 MRHEEHPL
+839 MRRPPHE
-847 SQLLAHP
+847 
-854 DKPISIVTAGL
+854 TATKETK
-865 CFGQDML
+865 